1 MAEPSFPWA
10 TLRGRVFSA
19 LPVALFTGLFMW
31 PVRYFLFDES
41 WQQSTFFAVLMAVI
55 GFPLMLLTTWV
66 LRAAPERRDRPGA
79 ARKR

>member
-10 TLRGRVFSA
+10 TLRGRFLWS
-19 LPVALFTGLFMW
+19 LFVASFTGLFQW
-31 PVRYFLFDES
+31 PLRFFLFDES

-55 GFPLMLLTTWV
+55 GFPIMLLTTWV